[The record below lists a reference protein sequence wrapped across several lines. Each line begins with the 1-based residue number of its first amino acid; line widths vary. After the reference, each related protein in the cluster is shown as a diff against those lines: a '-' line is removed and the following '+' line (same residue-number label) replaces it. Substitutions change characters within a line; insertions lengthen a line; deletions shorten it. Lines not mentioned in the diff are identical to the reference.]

1 MANGSFLRVGVRLAD
16 GQKRYKNRFAL
27 ANDFF
32 PFQADAFPFQAES
45 FFAKT
50 IESQTNVISLFAL
63 CAERDFPVCNFYASP
78 FSEILKV

>member
-27 ANDFF
+27 ANGFF

-50 IESQTNVISLFAL
+50 IESQTNVITFSLFAQSVI
-63 CAERDFPVCNFYASP
+63 FPFAIFMFALSRK
-78 FSEILKV
+78 F

>member
-27 ANDFF
+27 ANGFF

-45 FFAKT
+45 FLQKPSNREQTLSPYSLSAQSVIFPFAIFTLPLSRK
-50 IESQTNVISLFAL
+50 F
-63 CAERDFPVCNFYASP
+63 
-78 FSEILKV
+78 

>member
-27 ANDFF
+27 ANGFF

-50 IESQTNVISLFAL
+50 IES
-63 CAERDFPVCNFYASP
+63 
-78 FSEILKV
+78 